1 MGVAR
6 DGVARVVRDF
16 LALCRRLGIPEQKV
30 RTAGLRIQPEYR
42 YQNDGS
48 PPVLVGYIVERQLDV
63 DLGDLD
69 RLGELIEGA
78 IDAGVSQ
85 ASPPEFASSRRA
97 DRQRDALAAAGED
110 ARRNAERLAAALG
123 ARVGAVRQ
131 VSVGDGNPSPPMPM
145 MRAAMAE
152 GMAADAAG
160 YTPGELRFD
169 ARVTVT
175 FDLVAPCRGPRG
187 RSAAGAPQPLAEVRE
202 VRDEGPGEP
211 GGHHAPAGTRE
222 RGAQREQQAGAG
234 EQVRRQLRGGE
245 PGTGA
250 PAPGPQHQSLD
261 RQRGQR
267 QVGRATAREE
277 RAQVHRGGRQPKG
290 PLSRATDQVSAPA
303 KVTQARYTY
312 SSRAAGGDARRTCR
326 ISQMIDAHRN
336 TTS

>member
-1 MGVAR
+1 VHTRHHPAAIALAALLALATPAGADELPRTITVGGTGQVDGEPDRARVSFAIERRNQSMGVAR

-63 DLGDLD
+63 DLGNLD

-85 ASPPEFASSRRA
+85 ASPPEFDSSRRA
-97 DRQRDALAAAGED
+97 DRERDALAAAGED

-131 VSVGDGNPSPPMPM
+131 VSVGGALPPPPMPM
-145 MRAAMAE
+145 ARVAMAE
-152 GMAADAAG
+152 GMAADAAS

-175 FDLVAPCRGPRG
+175 FDLLAP
-187 RSAAGAPQPLAEVRE
+187 
-202 VRDEGPGEP
+202 
-211 GGHHAPAGTRE
+211 
-222 RGAQREQQAGAG
+222 
-234 EQVRRQLRGGE
+234 
-245 PGTGA
+245 
-250 PAPGPQHQSLD
+250 
-261 RQRGQR
+261 
-267 QVGRATAREE
+267 
-277 RAQVHRGGRQPKG
+277 
-290 PLSRATDQVSAPA
+290 
-303 KVTQARYTY
+303 
-312 SSRAAGGDARRTCR
+312 
-326 ISQMIDAHRN
+326 
-336 TTS
+336 